1 MDATQQQLLAER
13 LQRDF
18 EQAGIVIE
26 EPMADGGNRRFVP
39 CTNWVK
45 VVAWLVRSGYRLSI
59 KSIGQA

>member
-1 MDATQQQLLAER
+1 MDATQQELLAER
-13 LQRDF
+13 LREGF

-45 VVAWLVRSGYRLSI
+45 VVAWLMRSGYRLSI
-59 KSIGQA
+59 RSIGEA